1 MAGGKTPYLGECG
14 IRVTVGPGPALCE
27 QNRDETYLEEPPMKS
42 FPICAAAAFALAC
55 PSVATAQENASDPDH
70 LEELQRCQT
79 IMEDS
84 ARLACFDAAVGVM
97 VAATESGEV
106 QVVKKEEV
114 EQTRR
119 GLFGFSMPKIGFL
132 SGDGKEM
139 ELLQSTITRVR
150 SIRRGYILTIE
161 EGSVWQLSSVPSRL
175 RTPKVGDP
183 VEFKK
188 ASLGSYFVRI
198 NGQMGVKGKRIQ

>member
-1 MAGGKTPYLGECG
+1 
-14 IRVTVGPGPALCE
+14 
-27 QNRDETYLEEPPMKS
+27 MKS
-42 FPICAAAAFALAC
+42 FPICAAAAFAIAC